1 MTKHNNGLESLDQV
15 DPKKWEVPE
24 PLEFIPPK
32 WMSETYAGM
41 EEDVAHDI
49 YSAIFWA
56 TLKKDIELAQA
67 NGTPP
72 PDMNDVLVR
81 SAEIAKTI
89 MAAAEHIPNVTDA
102 SQRAFY
108 SLVYKVKK
116 NNLQRLTRDEY
127 GTIEEWLTDRL
138 EQLPEGSGELSDISF
153 LMGEVFPMLEK
164 IKGGF
169 EPANVLSLSSY
180 WSKTRAAIPYLRFI
194 TNQHKDAVHEVEHE
208 MEKTTKRIIK
218 LEAVQR
224 NRAPD
229 DPKYEET
236 RVRIE
241 ELRGVSVELEEK
253 LETVVTEST
262 EKWKSGVEKTL
273 NIIADASVKPWGKE
287 GERTV
292 KAALFQG
299 EKSDIKVY
307 EGYQGVLPGRSL
319 FVLILPSRYER
330 TVTNALGGL
339 VDWKLVDPAVM
350 ADELNKAV
358 RTNPFADENAD
369 KDVL

>member
-1 MTKHNNGLESLDQV
+1 
-15 DPKKWEVPE
+15 
-24 PLEFIPPK
+24 
-32 WMSETYAGM
+32 
-41 EEDVAHDI
+41 
-49 YSAIFWA
+49 
-56 TLKKDIELAQA
+56 
-67 NGTPP
+67 
-72 PDMNDVLVR
+72 
-81 SAEIAKTI
+81 
-89 MAAAEHIPNVTDA
+89 
-102 SQRAFY
+102 
-108 SLVYKVKK
+108 LVYKVKK